1 MNNSIDMV
9 QDFNDECLKQKLKA
23 NVSTVQVCNWFI
35 NARRRILPEIIR
47 REGHDPHR
55 YTISRR
61 GKKLPISASNSS
73 AASAGSN
80 GPSAILQ
87 IGSQGIKLESGQAR
101 WDDSI
106 TMYRGDMESA
116 DDDQREDESDDS
128 EEISSN
134 EDPRTPIP
142 W

>member
-1 MNNSIDMV
+1 M
-9 QDFNDECLKQKLKA
+9 
-23 NVSTVQVCNWFI
+23 
-35 NARRRILPEIIR
+35 PEIIR

-61 GKKLPISASNSS
+61 GKKLPLSTSGVNSS
-73 AASAGSN
+73 NLTSANSGNTPQSN
-80 GPSAILQ
+80 GYLTMGPEGLKMAA
-87 IGSQGIKLESGQAR
+87 GNAR
-101 WDDSI
+101 WDESI

-134 EDPRTPIP
+134 EEPRTPLS